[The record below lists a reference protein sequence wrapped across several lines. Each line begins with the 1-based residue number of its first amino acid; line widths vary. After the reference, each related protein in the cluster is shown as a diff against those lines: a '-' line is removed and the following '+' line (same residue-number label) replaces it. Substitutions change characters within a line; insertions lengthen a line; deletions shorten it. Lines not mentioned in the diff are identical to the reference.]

1 MAFCNSQHLSSF
13 GGAAEQNS
21 IGVAGCQRFCAGMD
35 ERLEFSSKAHF
46 SGPLVGAVVPFNAV
60 HLSSTEDP
68 QLDEAASG
76 CSLTTS
82 QLRDHVF
89 DWRPDMSGIARY
101 WLSSSGFDL
110 SLLRSLGLT
119 VVVSVGATNENQ
131 HSHDRGDHHSG
142 TNAHDAVRGTDVD
155 RVQVFHAGEANG
167 VLSQ

>member
-1 MAFCNSQHLSSF
+1 MN
-13 GGAAEQNS
+13 E
-21 IGVAGCQRFCAGMD
+21 RF
-35 ERLEFSSKAHF
+35 EFSSEASF
-46 SGPLVGAVVPFNAV
+46 SSPLIGAIVTFNAV

-68 QLDEAASG
+68 QLDKAARG

-110 SLLRSLGLT
+110 SLLRSLDLT

-131 HSHDRGDHHSG
+131 HSHDRGDRNSG
-142 TNAHDAVRGTDVD
+142 TDAQDAVRSSDVS

-167 VLSQ
+167 VV

>member
-1 MAFCNSQHLSSF
+1 MN
-13 GGAAEQNS
+13 E
-21 IGVAGCQRFCAGMD
+21 RF
-35 ERLEFSSKAHF
+35 EFSSEASF
-46 SGPLVGAVVPFNAV
+46 SSPLIGAIVTFNAV

-68 QLDEAASG
+68 QLDEAARG

-119 VVVSVGATNENQ
+119 VVVRVGATN
-131 HSHDRGDHHSG
+131 
-142 TNAHDAVRGTDVD
+142 
-155 RVQVFHAGEANG
+155 
-167 VLSQ
+167 